1 MAAGIVQSARRPAR
15 SDRLF
20 YTGMAVTAAL
30 VVLVGFAP
38 TYYLRSTVSRG
49 TLPALLQAHGA
60 LFSAWIVLMVV
71 QATLIARQRTDVHR
85 ALGWVGA
92 ALAALVATAGVTA
105 GLATARR
112 EAAGGL
118 DEAARAFLTIP
129 MFSMVVFAGL
139 VAAAIVCRRR
149 PQAHKRLMLLATIS
163 ILDAPIARW
172 PGAPGALGVSLLV
185 DLFVV
190 VAMAYDFLSRRRVHP
205 AYIVGGAI
213 IAGNQALR
221 DVVGRSDAWQAVA
234 RALIG

>member
-112 EAAGGL
+112 
-118 DEAARAFLTIP
+118 EAARAFLTIP

>member
-1 MAAGIVQSARRPAR
+1 MLKHIS
-15 SDRLF
+15 
-20 YTGMAVTAAL
+20 Y
-30 VVLVGFAP
+30 
-38 TYYLRSTVSRG
+38 
-49 TLPALLQAHGA
+49 
-60 LFSAWIVLMVV
+60 
-71 QATLIARQRTDVHR
+71 RT
-85 ALGWVGA
+85 
-92 ALAALVATAGVTA
+92 
-105 GLATARR
+105 
-112 EAAGGL
+112 
-118 DEAARAFLTIP
+118 
-129 MFSMVVFAGL
+129 GL

-234 RALIG
+234 RALIES